1 MRLYVASQKIRQQP
15 LPFVRRTGIYLPVRR
30 RDREAL
36 QPSLGVSSLD
46 LGRRQ
51 RRPFFLSGPFHSAAE
66 RIVLSKDRAAA
77 SKASASRSMFPAVRP
92 NAAERVWRRSSM

>member
-1 MRLYVASQKIRQQP
+1 MQKIRQQP
-15 LPFVRRTGIYLPVRR
+15 LPFVRRTFIFSSVRR

-46 LGRRQ
+46 LGRRK
-51 RRPFFLSGPFHSAAE
+51 RRPFFLSGCLHSAAE
-66 RIVLSKDRAAA
+66 RIVRENDRAA
-77 SKASASRSMFPAVRP
+77 SSRASASRIMLRAVRP